1 MINSVLYCLLGHTGG
16 IFIENENGFYVNP
29 NIETI
34 TNNERESLIRVCELG
49 FKYKILNEV
58 SKSYEKIFNNDLLK
72 NNPLNRELNQG
83 EQRQNQNNQKKD
95 TNSIYL
101 NGIYRTINQ
110 FLSTYRN
117 IIEQLE
123 SKYYK
128 EKNITLY
135 DIITPL
141 SSYYT
146 KMECIQDLLNYIY
159 QNNLSGGEFLNYLY
173 KNSINGNPIIK
184 DLYKNLFQNCNIILN
199 NMITT
204 WIINNIIQNNEFFI
218 ASNNNTLSNDSDING
233 NIFSFSNNDLQSWNT
248 NYYIVKE
255 NIPIYYPKELVDDIL
270 FIGKAIKVLNSN
282 KNSDECKIS
291 FNDMSI
297 FYTSLQGLNE
307 IIFKKNDNILNMIDI
322 EFYCKII
329 TLIKNCVSKYLW
341 KLVVNKNEFIKHMNA
356 VRNIFLTYHG
366 EFYYNFIMKIIDLLN
381 MPNFNKNIENDINE
395 IYFKSS
401 LKEVFHIDTNKENY
415 TIYNPFRIKL
425 ISSGFNFNF
434 QKKEYFKEY
443 LTKKELLLLGGL
455 NYDSNMNSLKLLN
468 TSYKSTNGVLWNTS
482 TYDLDDEFHIS
493 SDFII
498 KNFTKKEEIDN
509 LQDFTSSQI
518 IKKKLNN
525 NNDFNKNKRYLQFN
539 YIMHTSKNF
548 PSQPPISL
556 NDMVCYFNFQFNLF
570 YDNDEDPS
578 QLTSIKFVLNYFN
591 KNKNIDKKIYE
602 IDIDSNTKIY
612 DNKMKS
618 NILELFK
625 HNQVS
630 HIMIDFKDNALI
642 IKNKEESFNISLPF
656 VINDFLTKDKRK
668 IYIGLIVLSK
678 NLDILLEYINW
689 NCNFY
694 SGEIFNENSNLIL
707 INYTPPWP
715 HNFIFNANII
725 KSYNDIFNL
734 VFPLKTSLTML
745 NSLWV
750 QKKNICNQY
759 NNLFK
764 VIDSIHAELHTFLQ
778 NIISF
783 YMFDVVEVNFKKFF
797 DNISKYEDLEEL
809 LHHHEEF
816 LGEVITNTFV
826 KSKKIM
832 RMLFNI
838 LFVIRKFY
846 NYVRV
851 ILQKVNEIMYMQQS
865 NYLIKKKDYNIP
877 DELLYKN
884 DLFQIKEE
892 FEEKI
897 SIFKNTFE
905 KIKNTK
911 HFKII
916 SQLLTRFESN
926 NKNDLD

>member
-1 MINSVLYCLLGHTGG
+1 MNL
-16 IFIENENGFYVNP
+16 
-29 NIETI
+29 
-34 TNNERESLIRVCELG
+34 
-49 FKYKILNEV
+49 
-58 SKSYEKIFNNDLLK
+58 
-72 NNPLNRELNQG
+72 
-83 EQRQNQNNQKKD
+83 
-95 TNSIYL
+95 
-101 NGIYRTINQ
+101 
-110 FLSTYRN
+110 
-117 IIEQLE
+117 
-123 SKYYK
+123 
-128 EKNITLY
+128 TLY
-135 DIITPL
+135 DILTPL

-146 KMECIQDLLNYIY
+146 KMESLQELLNYIY
-159 QNNLSGGEFLNYLY
+159 QNNLTGGEFLNYLY
-173 KNSINGNPIIK
+173 KNSLNGNPFVK

-218 ASNNNTLSNDSDING
+218 ASNNTLSNEPDING
-233 NIFSFSNNDLQSWNT
+233 NIFSSSNNELQSWNT
-248 NYYIVKE
+248 NYYIVNN
-255 NIPIYYPKELVDDIL
+255 NIPIYYPKELVEDIL

-366 EFYYNFIMKIIDLLN
+366 EFYYNFITKIIDLLN

-395 IYFKSS
+395 LYFKSS
-401 LKEVFHIDTNKENY
+401 LKEVFHIDTNRENY
-415 TIYNPFRIKL
+415 NIYNPFRVKL

-443 LTKKELLLLGGL
+443 LINKELLLMGGL
-455 NYDSNMNSLKLLN
+455 NYDSSVNSLKLLN
-468 TSYKSTNGVLWNTS
+468 TSYKSSNGVLWNTS
-482 TYDLDDEFHIS
+482 SYDLDDEFHIIF
-493 SDFII
+493 DFKL
-498 KNFTKKEEIDN
+498 KNFTKKDEMDDI
-509 LQDFTSSQI
+509 QDFSSSQI
-518 IKKKLNN
+518 IKKKLNSNNDIN
-525 NNDFNKNKRYLQFN
+525 NNKYYIQFN

-548 PSQPPISL
+548 PNQPPINL
-556 NDMVCYFNFQFNLF
+556 AEMICYFNFQFNLF
-570 YDNDEDPS
+570 YDNKEDPS
-578 QLTSIKFVLNYFN
+578 ELTSVKFILYYFN
-591 KNKNIDKKIYE
+591 KNKNINKKIFEIE
-602 IDIDSNTKIY
+602 IDNKTKIY
-612 DNKMKS
+612 DGKYKS

-625 HNQVS
+625 HYDDIS
-630 HIMIDFKDNALI
+630 HMIIDFKDNVLTI
-642 IKNKEESFNISLPF
+642 RNKEDSFNISLPF
-656 VINDFLTKDKRK
+656 IMNNYLTKDKRK
-668 IYIGLIVLSK
+668 ILIGLVVQSK
-678 NLDILLEYINW
+678 NVDMLLEYINW

-715 HNFIFNANII
+715 HNFIFNTNTI

-745 NSLWV
+745 NSLWI
-750 QKKNICNQY
+750 QKKNICNHY

-764 VIDSIHAELHTFLQ
+764 VIDSIHAEFHTFLQ
-778 NIISF
+778 NLISF

-809 LHHHEEF
+809 LNHHEEF
-816 LGEVITNTFV
+816 LREVITDTFV

-832 RMLFNI
+832 RTLFNI

-846 NYVRV
+846 NYVRE
-851 ILQKVNEIMYMQQS
+851 ILQKVHEVMYMQET
-865 NYLIKKKDYNIP
+865 NYHIKKKNYTIP
-877 DELLYKN
+877 DEIIYKN
-884 DLFQIKEE
+884 ELFQIKEE
-892 FEEKI
+892 FEEKVT
-897 SIFKNTFE
+897 IFKNTFE

-926 NKNDLD
+926 NKND

>member
-16 IFIENENGFYVNP
+16 IFIETENGFNINP
-29 NIETI
+29 NIESI
-34 TNNERESLIRVCELG
+34 TSNEKESLKRVCDLG
-49 FKYKILNEV
+49 YKYKILNKV
-58 SKSYEKIFNNDLLK
+58 SDSYEKIFNNDLMK
-72 NNPLNRELNQG
+72 SNPLNKEFEDKNA
-83 EQRQNQNNQKKD
+83 KKE
-95 TNSIYL
+95 TLSIYL

-110 FLSTYRN
+110 FLASYRN

-128 EKNITLY
+128 ERNLTLY
-135 DIITPL
+135 DILIPL
-141 SSYYT
+141 NSFGD
-146 KMECIQDLLNYIY
+146 KMEFIQNLLNHIY
-159 QNNLSGGEFLNYLY
+159 SNNLMGGEFLNYLY
-173 KNSINGNPIIK
+173 KMSINGNPSIK
-184 DLYKNLFQNCNIILN
+184 NLCKNLFQNCNIILN

-204 WIINNIIQNNEFFI
+204 WIINNIIQNQEFFI
-218 ASNNNTLSNDSDING
+218 QNSSHNLLEQFDEG
-233 NIFSFSNNDLQSWNT
+233 NIFSFSNNELDSWNT

-255 NIPIYYPKELVDDIL
+255 NIPVYYPKELVEDIL

-282 KNSDECKIS
+282 KNNEECKIS

-307 IIFKKNDNILNMIDI
+307 IIFRQNDNLINMIDI

-341 KLVVNKNEFIKHMNA
+341 KLVVNKNDFIKHLNA

-366 EFYYNFIMKIIDLLN
+366 EFYYNFITKIIDLLN
-381 MPNFNKNIENDINE
+381 LPNFNKNIENSINDV
-395 IYFKSS
+395 YFKSS

-415 TIYNPFRIKL
+415 HIYNPFRIKL
-425 ISSGFNFNF
+425 ISS
-434 QKKEYFKEY
+434 
-443 LTKKELLLLGGL
+443 
-455 NYDSNMNSLKLLN
+455 NYDTNTNSLKLLN
-468 TSYKSTNGVLWNTS
+468 TAYKSSPGVLWNTS
-482 TYDLDDEFHIS
+482 TYNLDDEFHIYTE
-493 SDFII
+493 FNI
-498 KNFTKKEEIDN
+498 KNFTKKEELENLIDV
-509 LQDFTSSQI
+509 QRGFISSDI
-518 IKKKLNN
+518 
-525 NNDFNKNKRYLQFN
+525 NKNKLRQDNNKRFIQIN

-548 PSQPPISL
+548 PNQPPVNLSDL
-556 NDMVCYFNFQFNLF
+556 VCYFNFQFNLF
-570 YDNDEDPS
+570 YDNAEEPS
-578 QLTSIKFVLNYFN
+578 KLTSIKFILYYIN
-591 KNKNIDKKIYE
+591 KNKSIEKKIYE
-602 IDIDSNTKIY
+602 IDLDTKTLLY
-612 DNKMKS
+612 KNKMRS
-618 NILELFK
+618 NILSLFK
-625 HNQVS
+625 HNEKSQ
-630 HIMIDFKDNALI
+630 ILIDFKDNVLT
-642 IKNKEESFNISLPF
+642 IKNTDESFNINLPF
-656 VINDFLTKDKRK
+656 IIDDFLPKDKRK
-668 IYIGLIVLSK
+668 IYIGLLIVSK

-707 INYTPPWP
+707 INYNPPWP
-715 HNFIFNANII
+715 HNFIFNTNVI

-745 NSLWV
+745 NNLWI

-764 VIDSIHAELHTFLQ
+764 VIDSIHTELHTFLQ
-778 NIISF
+778 NLISF

-797 DNISKYEDLEEL
+797 DGINKYQDLEEL
-809 LHHHEEF
+809 LRNHEQF

-851 ILQKVNEIMYMQQS
+851 ILQKVNEIIYMQEN
-865 NYLIKKKDYNIP
+865 NYNMKKKDYNIP
-877 DELLYKN
+877 DEIVYKN
-884 DLFQIKEE
+884 ELFQIKRE
-892 FEEKI
+892 FDEKVE
-897 SIFKNTFE
+897 IFKTTFE

-926 NKNDLD
+926 NNN

>member
-1 MINSVLYCLLGHTGG
+1 
-16 IFIENENGFYVNP
+16 
-29 NIETI
+29 
-34 TNNERESLIRVCELG
+34 
-49 FKYKILNEV
+49 
-58 SKSYEKIFNNDLLK
+58 
-72 NNPLNRELNQG
+72 
-83 EQRQNQNNQKKD
+83 
-95 TNSIYL
+95 
-101 NGIYRTINQ
+101 
-110 FLSTYRN
+110 
-117 IIEQLE
+117 
-123 SKYYK
+123 
-128 EKNITLY
+128 
-135 DIITPL
+135 
-141 SSYYT
+141 
-146 KMECIQDLLNYIY
+146 
-159 QNNLSGGEFLNYLY
+159 
-173 KNSINGNPIIK
+173 
-184 DLYKNLFQNCNIILN
+184 
-199 NMITT
+199 
-204 WIINNIIQNNEFFI
+204 
-218 ASNNNTLSNDSDING
+218 
-233 NIFSFSNNDLQSWNT
+233 
-248 NYYIVKE
+248 
-255 NIPIYYPKELVDDIL
+255 
-270 FIGKAIKVLNSN
+270 
-282 KNSDECKIS
+282 
-291 FNDMSI
+291 
-297 FYTSLQGLNE
+297 
-307 IIFKKNDNILNMIDI
+307 
-322 EFYCKII
+322 
-329 TLIKNCVSKYLW
+329 
-341 KLVVNKNEFIKHMNA
+341 MNA

-401 LKEVFHIDTNKENY
+401 LKEVFHIDSDKENFN
-415 TIYNPFRIKL
+415 IYNPFRIKL

-455 NYDSNMNSLKLLN
+455 NYDQNMNTLKLLN
-468 TSYKSTNGVLWNTS
+468 TSYKSSNGVLWNTS

-493 SDFII
+493 SDFNI

-509 LQDFTSSQI
+509 YQDLSSSQI
-518 IKKKLNN
+518 IKKRLNN
-525 NNDFNKNKRYLQFN
+525 NNDFHKNKRYIQFN

-548 PSQPPISL
+548 PNQPPVNLS
-556 NDMVCYFNFQFNLF
+556 DMVCYFNFQFNLF

-578 QLTSIKFVLNYFN
+578 ELTSMKFILNYFN

-602 IDIDSNTKIY
+602 IDIDKKTIMY
-612 DNKMKS
+612 DKKMKS

-625 HNQVS
+625 QNDIS

-656 VINDFLTKDKRK
+656 VINEFLTKDKRK

-678 NLDILLEYINW
+678 NLDILIEYINW

-715 HNFIFNANII
+715 HNFIFNTNVI

-734 VFPLKTSLTML
+734 IFPLKTSLTML

-778 NIISF
+778 NLISF
-783 YMFDVVEVNFKKFF
+783 VMFDVVEVNFKKFF

-816 LGEVITNTFV
+816 LGVVITNTFV

-851 ILQKVNEIMYMQQS
+851 ILQNVNEIMYIQQT
-865 NYLIKKKDYNIP
+865 NYNVKKKNYNIP
-877 DELLYKN
+877 DEISYKN

-892 FEEKI
+892 FEEKVK
-897 SIFKNTFE
+897 IFKNTFE

-926 NKNDLD
+926 NKNDFD

>member
-16 IFIENENGFYVNP
+16 IFIEDNNGFHVSP

-34 TNNERESLIRVCELG
+34 TNTERESLIRVCELG
-49 FKYKILNEV
+49 FKYKILNDV
-58 SKSYEKIFNNDLLK
+58 SNSYEKIFNNDLLK
-72 NNPLNRELNQG
+72 SNPLNIEFGPENSRKK
-83 EQRQNQNNQKKD
+83 QNNQKKD

-101 NGIYRTINQ
+101 NGVYRTINQ
-110 FLSTYRN
+110 FLATYRN
-117 IIEQLE
+117 LIEQLE

-128 EKNITLY
+128 ERNITLY
-135 DIITPL
+135 DILTPL
-141 SSYYT
+141 SSYYS

-173 KNSINGNPIIK
+173 NNSINGNPLIK
-184 DLYKNLFQNCNIILN
+184 DLYKNIFQNCNIILN

-218 ASNNNTLSNDSDING
+218 SSNNNTLSNDIYG
-233 NIFSFSNNDLQSWNT
+233 NIFSFSNDDLQSWNT

-282 KNSDECKIS
+282 KNSEECKIS

-322 EFYCKII
+322 EFFCKII

-401 LKEVFHIDTNKENY
+401 LKEVFHIDINKENY
-415 TIYNPFRIKL
+415 NIYNPFRIKL

-434 QKKEYFKEY
+434 HKKEYFKEY
-443 LTKKELLLLGGL
+443 LVKKELMPLGAL
-455 NYDSNMNSLKLLN
+455 NYDSDMNILKLLN
-468 TSYKSTNGVLWNTS
+468 TSYKSSSGILWNTS

-493 SDFII
+493 TDFNL

-509 LQDFTSSQI
+509 IQEFSSSQI
-518 IKKKLNN
+518 MKKKLND
-525 NNDFNKNKRYLQFN
+525 NNDLNKNRRYVQFN

-548 PSQPPISL
+548 PSSPPVNL

-578 QLTSIKFVLNYFN
+578 ELTSIKFILNYFN

-602 IDIDSNTKIY
+602 IEIDRNTRIY
-612 DNKMKS
+612 DKKMKS

-625 HNQVS
+625 NNDIS
-630 HIMIDFKDNALI
+630 HIMIDFKDNVLI

-656 VINDFLTKDKRK
+656 IINDYLTKDKRK

-715 HNFIFNANII
+715 HNFIFNANAI

-745 NSLWV
+745 NFLWV

-778 NIISF
+778 NLISF

-851 ILQKVNEIMYMQQS
+851 ILQKVNEIIQLQQS
-865 NYLIKKKDYNIP
+865 NYHIKKKDYNIP
-877 DELLYKN
+877 EEMIYKEELFK
-884 DLFQIKEE
+884 IKEE
-892 FEEKI
+892 FDEKVFE
-897 SIFKNTFE
+897 FKNTFE

-926 NKNDLD
+926 NQIDID